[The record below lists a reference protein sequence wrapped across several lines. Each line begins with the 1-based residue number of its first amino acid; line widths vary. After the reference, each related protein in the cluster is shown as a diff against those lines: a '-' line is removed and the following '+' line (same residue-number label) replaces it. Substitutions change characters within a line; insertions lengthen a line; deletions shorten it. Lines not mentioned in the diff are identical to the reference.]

1 MKKAESSMGAFI
13 VNGFGDRYLY
23 SVNRNAF
30 NTIGSDALYSS
41 MYGEKLLAEYQLH
54 IIIGTDSG
62 IFPNYIAKR
71 GVPTGSR
78 YLFVELPEVLDVM
91 IKDGI
96 LENLPSEICVAPLD
110 SWAEEANKFQMNEYV
125 FLDSVSVYESL
136 ASSDA
141 NLPEY
146 RNISWMLNLELKNI
160 FHKLHTS
167 INCRQFILRQMEN
180 LAENRVGF
188 AQTLVEAFTGKT
200 AIILAGGPSLR
211 EALPWVRENRDRVLV
226 IAVSRISRI
235 LLDEGITPHI
245 IASVDP
251 QKISF
256 EVSREM
262 LLFAEKSD
270 IPVFVHS
277 YHASPLLVGQWQG
290 KSVFT
295 GAQFPWRTSLNRD
308 PLTYSGPTV
317 SNYALSLAVNM
328 GCTTIILAGVD
339 LCFSAEGQTH
349 ASGSNENKVGPDLA
363 QISPRIETY
372 GGRYADTNQGY
383 AQSLVVLESQACNAA
398 KRGIHLFNCSIGA
411 AKVPFIDYKPLAEI
425 EISAAEDEVSE
436 VLSTRIP
443 DLTSKDRLT
452 HYRHVRKELE
462 RARRKFQE
470 ILKLSQEA
478 LICNDGL
485 FGRNDMRRDF
495 RHKIRMDKIE
505 RRLDRGFS
513 DFSTLVKQFGLR
525 RFLTILK
532 APRKEQEWTDEQ
544 IEKSTREYY
553 EAYVDGT
560 EQLIGIVDD
569 TLQRIDARIE
579 EDRDSPDFRMFI
591 SQWEKDGQPGRE
603 LIWRNRRP
611 DMSHLMKAEQYSEFQ
626 RLEKEYHHIMNE
638 EHTSQITL
646 LEKLHDV
653 KHTRSKAILL
663 FKRGE
668 IAELETMSKGL
679 CGHPDQ
685 EKALPYLN
693 FINGLIA
700 ELRNSPDEA
709 ISYYQQLLGDPPHSI
724 AEDALLQITSL
735 SISCKDIDNALLAVE
750 CLAGISPVYF
760 SPYGDLLKAVGRYED
775 AFNIYNRYLALVPN
789 DVSVMIKLGII
800 CKEAGLYETAAEL
813 LRRALEKDEN
823 NSAALILL
831 ESLNA
836 TSAAL
841 Q

>member
-1 MKKAESSMGAFI
+1 MKTAENSLGSFL
-13 VNGFGDRYLY
+13 VNDFGDRYLY

-41 MYGEKLLAEYQLH
+41 MYGEKLFAEYQLN

-62 IFPNYIAKR
+62 IFPNFIAKR

-78 YLFVELPEVLDVM
+78 YLFIELPEVLDVM
-91 IKDGI
+91 IKDCI
-96 LENLPSEICVAPLD
+96 LENLPAEICIVPLD

-136 ASSDA
+136 SSSDA

-146 RNISWMLNLELKNI
+146 RDVSWTLNLELKNI

-167 INCRQFILRQMEN
+167 INCRQFIYRQMEN
-180 LAENRVGF
+180 LSENRVRF
-188 AQTLVEAFTGKT
+188 AQTLVGAFTGKT

-211 EALPWVRENRDRVLV
+211 EALPWVRENRNRVLI

-262 LLFAEKSD
+262 LLFAEKPD

-277 YHASPLLVGQWQG
+277 NHASPLLVGQWQG

-295 GAQFPWRTSLNRD
+295 GAQFPWRTPLNCD

-317 SNYALSLAVNM
+317 SNYSLSLAVNM
-328 GCTTIILAGVD
+328 GCSTIILAGVD
-339 LCFSAEGQTH
+339 LCFSPDGQTH
-349 ASGSNENKVGPDLA
+349 AAGSNENKVGPDLA

-372 GGRYADTNQGY
+372 GGRHADTNQGY
-383 AQSLVVLESQACNAA
+383 AQSLFVLETQARMAA
-398 KRGIHLFNCSIGA
+398 ERGIHLFNCSLGA

-425 EISAAEDEVSE
+425 ELSAAADELSD
-436 VLSTRIP
+436 VLSIRVP
-443 DLTSKDRLT
+443 ELTSKDRQT
-452 HYRHVRKELE
+452 HYRLVRKELE

-478 LICNDGL
+478 LMCNDGL
-485 FGRNDMRRDF
+485 FGRNGMMRDF

-532 APRKEQEWTDEQ
+532 APRKEDEWTDEQ

-560 EQLIGIVDD
+560 QQLIGIIDD

-579 EDRDSPDFRMFI
+579 EDRDSPDFRMII
-591 SQWEKDGQPGRE
+591 SQWEKDGQPGRG

-611 DMSHLMKAEQYSEFQ
+611 GKAHLMNVEEIAKFQ
-626 RLEKEYHHIMNE
+626 RLENEYHRIMTE
-638 EHTSQITL
+638 EQTSQMKL

-653 KHTRSKAILL
+653 KLTRSKALLL

-668 IAELETMSKGL
+668 IAELETMSRGL
-679 CGHPDQ
+679 CGHPDH

-693 FINGLIA
+693 FVNGLIA
-700 ELRNSPDEA
+700 ELQNCPDEA
-709 ISYYQQLLGDPPHSI
+709 VGYYQHLLGDPPHSL
-724 AEDALLQITSL
+724 AEDALLQIASL

-750 CLAGISPVYF
+750 CLAGLSPAYF
-760 SPYGDLLKAVGRYED
+760 SPYGDLLKAIGRYED
-775 AFNIYNRYLALVPN
+775 AFNIYNRYLALAPE
-789 DVSVMIKLGII
+789 DVSVMMKLGIF
-800 CKEAGLYETAAEL
+800 CREAGLDDTAVEL
-813 LRRALEKDEN
+813 FRRVLKKDEN
-823 NSAALILL
+823 NSAILTLL
-831 ESLNA
+831 EDLNTLSTTA
-836 TSAAL
+836 W
-841 Q
+841 